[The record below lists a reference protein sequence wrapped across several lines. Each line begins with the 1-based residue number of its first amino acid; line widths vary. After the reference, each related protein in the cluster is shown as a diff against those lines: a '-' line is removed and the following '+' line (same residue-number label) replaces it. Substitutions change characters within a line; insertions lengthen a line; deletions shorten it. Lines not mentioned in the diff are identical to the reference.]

1 MQRWI
6 AIGVLLVMLLCA
18 GGAVAY
24 WNQRQNTPTPMWV
37 PLPIR
42 NDLPEDELKK
52 TITELRDK
60 LHDEDLLLKVAKDLG
75 LAGKW
80 KMETDGEAQRELAN
94 RIFVKIGDMDSPM
107 GKVPAVHIGVTGKK
121 RERQLSGEIAMRLME
136 DVWKILGIK
145 PPQKG

>member
-6 AIGVLLVMLLCA
+6 AIGVLLVMLGCG
-18 GGAVAY
+18 GGAFAY
-24 WNQRQNTPTPMWV
+24 WNHKQNLPAPMWV

-60 LHDEDLLLKVAKDLG
+60 LHDEDLLLKAAKDLG

-80 KMETDGEAQRELAN
+80 KMESDGEAQRELAD

-136 DVWKILGIK
+136 DVWKILGIE